1 MFTLTMFC
9 ILHVLLCKINILD
22 AFEKQRIREKLIL
35 NRVAQTLLDGFSYAP
50 QWNGLYNS
58 PKSLYF

>member
-22 AFEKQRIREKLIL
+22 AFEKQPIREKLI
-35 NRVAQTLLDGFSYAP
+35 
-50 QWNGLYNS
+50 
-58 PKSLYF
+58 